1 MSFKDIK
8 FNPVEC
14 KWCGKEFLPSSYKNV
29 FCSKECVYLHKKAV
43 EKSRPKKVKEKKK
56 SNQELIIDVAR
67 EAKAHGMSYGQYVA
81 MMYLRG

>member
-8 FNPVEC
+8 FEPIKC
-14 KWCGKEFLPSSYKNV
+14 KWCGKEFVPASCKNV
-29 FCSKECVYLHKKAV
+29 FCSKECGYLHKKEV
-43 EKSRPKKVKEKKK
+43 DKNRRKKVKEKKK

-81 MMYLRG
+81 MMYSRG